1 VQMLTVMQVEWTR
14 LWRNKLR
21 RIGLFSML
29 LLPLLY
35 SCLYLWAFWDPYGS
49 LDKLPVAL
57 VNEDT
62 GGTQDGKTVNFGKD
76 LQKTL
81 VMDKALDWHVVNH
94 QAALDGL
101 RNNQYYMVLDIPKS
115 FTSDVLSVGTNHPR
129 KANLVFTPNQGKNY
143 LAGQISSRVQSEIA
157 ATLAQNLSQKYI
169 QRLLDVVGRSKS
181 GMSQIAQTAS
191 KLASGSQQVAS
202 GAKTLSSS
210 VGAAKSGS
218 TQLDSALHQLA
229 PGSSQIAKG
238 LGQVQQ
244 GTAQVQSGLQKSTQA
259 LTQIRQQIS
268 PLASPTGQLVNGASQ
283 LADGA
288 QRLSSAS
295 AELTSAISQA
305 TAGANQIRDGA
316 NAERDSVT
324 QLQAGISQS
333 LQLLQAYQRDAG
345 QSADPRVVQA
355 IGILQQTNEGLNQLA
370 AALAQTQQGANQL
383 ASALSQ
389 VQTGAQRLNDGLRTL
404 SQSAGQLK
412 AGTSQFQQGIAPLN
426 QALGQVQS
434 GLGSLSSGVANVQH
448 AQSQLQAGAAQV
460 SAGLAQS
467 AAGSHKM
474 ATGMDALQ
482 SGANHLATGA
492 SQLADGQ
499 TTFAHKVSDAMQS
512 ANLSNPNLT
521 AELMSHPVNAETHP
535 MFPVNKYGQGL
546 APYFMPLSLWVG
558 ALMLY
563 FLVPM
568 REGRW
573 RVTPVSRATVALG
586 KFSVLWCIGVGQALI
601 ASTVLL
607 YGLKLTVTSV
617 PLFYLFNILLSIV
630 DITVIGMFITLLGTG
645 PGRFIA
651 IVLLLLQ
658 LTSSGGTFPLN
669 LVPSFF
675 QAVHPLL
682 PMSYGVSGLRNIIA
696 IHDMTALAHD
706 TLTTAIYGL
715 MALLIVI
722 AAPQGKLT
730 PKKLRVEDTLV
741 P

>member
-1 VQMLTVMQVEWTR
+1 MQMLTVMQVEWMR

-57 VNEDT
+57 VNEDA

-76 LQKTL
+76 LQKAL
-81 VMDKALDWHVVNH
+81 VADKDLDWHVVDR
-94 QAALDGL
+94 QAAIDGL
-101 RNNQYYMVLDIPKS
+101 RHNQYYMVLDIPKS

-129 KANLVFTPNQGKNY
+129 KVNLVFTPNQGENY
-143 LAGQISSRVQSEIA
+143 LAGQITSRVQSEIA
-157 ATLAQNLSQKYI
+157 ATLAQNLSQNYI

-181 GMSQIAQTAS
+181 GMSQIVQTAN
-191 KLASGSQQVAS
+191 KLASGSLQLAG

-210 VGAAKSGS
+210 VSSARSGS
-218 TQLDSALHQLA
+218 AQLDSALNQLA
-229 PGSSQIAKG
+229 PGSSQVAKG
-238 LGQVQQ
+238 LSQVQQ
-244 GTAQVQSGLQKSTQA
+244 GTALVQSGLQKSAQA
-259 LTQIRQQIS
+259 VTQIRQQIS

-288 QRLSSAS
+288 QRLWTAS
-295 AELTSAISQA
+295 AELTTAVGQA
-305 TAGANQIRDGA
+305 TAGSKQILDGA
-316 NAERDSVT
+316 NAERDSVV

-333 LQLLQAYQRDAG
+333 LSLLQAYQQDAG

-355 IGILQQTNEGLNQLA
+355 IGILQQTNAGLNQLA
-370 AALAQTQQGANQL
+370 SALAQTQQGADQL
-383 ASALSQ
+383 ASVLSQ
-389 VQTGAQRLNDGLRTL
+389 VQTGAQNFNDRLRTL
-404 SQSAGQLK
+404 SQNAGQLK
-412 AGTSQFQQGIAPLN
+412 AGTSQFQQGIAPLDK
-426 QALGQVQS
+426 ALGQVQS
-434 GLGSLSSGVANVQH
+434 GLNSLSGGVASVQR
-448 AQSQLQAGAAQV
+448 AQSQLQSAAAQV
-460 SAGLAQS
+460 SAGLTQS
-467 AAGSHKM
+467 AAGSHKL
-474 ATGMDALQ
+474 ATGMDSLQ
-482 SGANHLATGA
+482 SGANRLANGA

-512 ANLSNPNLT
+512 ANLTNPNLN
-521 AELMSHPVNAETHP
+521 AELMSHPVNAITHP
-535 MFPVNKYGQGL
+535 MFPVNTYGQGL
-546 APYFMPLSLWVG
+546 APYFVSLSLWVG

-563 FLVPM
+563 FLVPL

-573 RVTPVSRATVALG
+573 RVTPVSRAAVALG
-586 KFSVLWCIGVGQALI
+586 KFSVLWCIGVGQSLI

-607 YGLKLTVTSV
+607 YGLKLPVTSI

-630 DITVIGMFITLLGTG
+630 DITVIGMFITFLGTG

-658 LTSSGGTFPLN
+658 LTSSGGTFPVN

-682 PMSYGVSGLRNIIA
+682 PMSYAVSGLRNIIA

-706 TLTTAIYGL
+706 ALTAAIYGL
-715 MALLIVI
+715 VALLIIIV
-722 AAPQGKLT
+722 APQGRLT